1 MKEETISGKIDFGTS
16 QNYWLNRTE
25 MSEATISQLKKADEA
40 TINKIKHELLEDC
53 DSKLVNGTLIMNY
66 GAIIIS
72 AEK

>member
-1 MKEETISGKIDFGTS
+1 MKEETISGKINFETS

-25 MSEATISQLKKADEA
+25 MSEATISLLNKVDEE
-40 TINKIKHELLEDC
+40 TIKKIKNDLLEDC
-53 DSKLVNGTLIMNY
+53 NSKLIDERLIMNY